1 MSANPSKINCDKN
14 PQLDVAIIGAG
25 FSGLYLLH
33 LLRSKGFSAKIFEL
47 EDDIGGTWYRNRYPG
62 ARCDIPST
70 DYSYSFDPELEA
82 EWKWTEKFAKQAEI
96 YNYLQYVA
104 DKYKLR
110 SDINLS
116 TRVASAKWDEDLSL
130 WHLSIES
137 TLNST
142 KEITCRFFVMASGCL
157 SIPKEIDI
165 PGTNNFNGES
175 YRTTN
180 WPQEEV
186 SFQGKR
192 VAVIGT
198 GSTGIQIIPVIA
210 AQAASLTVFQRT
222 PCFSL
227 PVNNSPI
234 QPEELKTLESQ
245 RKEYRE
251 AARWS
256 GIGVPVAINN
266 KSALQTS
273 EKERNVLYEHLW
285 ENSGI
290 AEAASVFN
298 DLGTNRDANE
308 TLAEFIRNKIR
319 STVTD
324 SKIAEMLCPKDY
336 AVFTKRLCFD
346 INYYQTYNFP
356 HVRLVDLRQN
366 PITSI
371 TKTGINTAEES
382 FDFDVLIYAV
392 GFDAITG
399 ALLNVDIIGRD
410 SVQLRD
416 KWSTGPQSYL
426 GLMIS
431 GFPNLFTVTGPG
443 SPSVTTNMVMSI
455 EQHVD
460 WISDCI
466 QYMSA
471 QGLTIIEPSETAETS
486 WTQHVQDWGNLTLFP
501 DAESWYTGANI
512 SGKPRGFMPYIG
524 GLGSYRAVCN
534 EVRDRDYL
542 GFSFK
547 GPGIDRC
554 NDGIIR
560 PLKPDVASILQPS
573 KDNKNP
579 RPETLPLEEIRA
591 LYASFSVEPP
601 PNYKAIEIINDV
613 FPRADG
619 NLSYRLYRPMTPGPH
634 PIIVY
639 FHGGGWALGNLDSD
653 DPICRDLCTRS
664 NSMVISVDYRL
675 APEYSFPTASIDGYS
690 AVQWVAKNSA
700 RLDAIPDKLVV
711 AGWSAG
717 ANIAAVVC
725 HMARDLG
732 GPIICGQLL
741 INPMTD
747 CDFSRPSYTN
757 HGEEYLLTSS
767 LIQWFWDQYAKP
779 EDRENP
785 KASPIRA
792 KNLSNLP
799 PAFIATSEFDPLLD
813 EGEAY
818 AKKLHSA
825 GTRVTY
831 RMYPGQIHGSLVAVY
846 SVPSSSEARSDMA
859 TALLEFFNSSDTSRG
874 KAVDMASNQYAEYM
888 ETLTE

>member
-1 MSANPSKINCDKN
+1 MSANPSKRNCDEN
-14 PQLDVAIIGAG
+14 PQIDVAIVGAG

-33 LLRSKGFSAKIFEL
+33 LLRSKGFSVKIFEA
-47 EDDIGGTWYRNRYPG
+47 EDDIGGTWYKNRYPG
-62 ARCDIPST
+62 ARCDIRST

-82 EWKWTEKFAKQAEI
+82 EWKWTEKFATQAEI
-96 YNYLQYVA
+96 YSYLSYVA
-104 DKYKLR
+104 DKYTLR
-110 SDINLS
+110 TDINLS
-116 TRVASAKWDEDLSL
+116 SRVASAKWDENSSL
-130 WHLSIES
+130 WRLSVDS

-157 SIPKEIDI
+157 SVPKELDI
-165 PGTNNFNGES
+165 PGANNFNGDS

-180 WPQEEV
+180 WPKEEV
-186 SFQGKR
+186 SFKGKR

-198 GSTGIQIIPVIA
+198 GSTGIQIIPALA

-227 PVNNSPI
+227 PVNKRPM
-234 QPEELKTLESQ
+234 QQEELEPSETQ

-256 GIGVPVAINN
+256 GIGVPVPVNN
-266 KSALQTS
+266 TSALQTS
-273 EKERNVLYEHLW
+273 EKERNRLYEHLW

-298 DLGTNRDANE
+298 DLGTNREANE
-308 TLAEFIRNKIR
+308 TLAEFIRSKIR
-319 STVTD
+319 ATVTD
-324 SKIAEMLCPKDY
+324 PKTAELLCPKDY

-346 INYYQTYNFP
+346 INYYQTYNLP

-371 TKTGINTAEES
+371 TKTGIDTVEES
-382 FDFDVLIYAV
+382 FDFDVLVYAV
-392 GFDAITG
+392 GFDAMTG
-399 ALLNVDIIGRD
+399 ALFNVDIVGRD
-410 SVQLRD
+410 SVPLRN
-416 KWSTGPQSYL
+416 KWSAGPKSYM
-426 GLMIS
+426 GLMTT

-460 WISDCI
+460 WISECI
-466 QYMSA
+466 QYMSI
-471 QGLTIIEPSETAETS
+471 QGLSIIEPTETAETN

-501 DAESWYTGANI
+501 DADSWYTGANI
-512 SGKPRGFMPYIG
+512 VGKPRGFMPYIG
-524 GLGSYRAVCN
+524 GLGSYRAACN

-547 GPGIDRC
+547 GLGISRC

-560 PLKPDVASILQPS
+560 PLKPDVAAILEPS
-573 KDNKNP
+573 KDNKGP
-579 RPETLPLEEIRA
+579 GPETLPLDEIRA
-591 LYASFSVEPP
+591 LYASFAVEPP
-601 PNYKAIEIINDV
+601 SSYKAIEIINDV
-613 FPRADG
+613 LPGADG
-619 NLSYRLYRPMTPGPH
+619 NLAYRLYRPITPGPH

-639 FHGGGWALGNLDSD
+639 FHGGGWALGTLDSD

-675 APEYSFPTASIDGYS
+675 APEYSFPTAPIDAYS
-690 AVQWVAKNSA
+690 AIQWVAKNSS
-700 RLDAIPDKLVV
+700 RLNAIPGKLAV

-717 ANIAAVVC
+717 ANIATVVS

-732 GPIICGQLL
+732 GPMICGQLL

-747 CDFSRPSYTN
+747 CDFSRASYTN
-757 HGEEYLLTSS
+757 HGEGYLLTSS
-767 LIQWFWDQYAKP
+767 LIQWFWNQYAKP

-792 KNLSNLP
+792 KDLSNLP

-818 AKKLHSA
+818 ARELLSA
-825 GTRVTY
+825 GTKVTY

-846 SVPSSSEARSDMA
+846 SVPSSSGARSDMA
-859 TALLEFFNSSDTSRG
+859 IALCEFFNSSDSPQRKTGYRTT
-874 KAVDMASNQYAEYM
+874 KQDIEQM
-888 ETLTE
+888 EIQ